1 MLRGD
6 VAQLEEHLLCKQGV
20 VGSSPIISTI
30 RYSICMDK
38 KDFQDLN
45 DEQLSELKES
55 IEGTIQDRA
64 RKRKQAASKK
74 MGTKGVATAWIIIAI
89 LISVYR
95 YLSL

>member
-1 MLRGD
+1 
-6 VAQLEEHLLCKQGV
+6 
-20 VGSSPIISTI
+20 
-30 RYSICMDK
+30 MDK

-64 RKRKQAASKK
+64 RKRKQAVSKK

>member
-1 MLRGD
+1 
-6 VAQLEEHLLCKQGV
+6 
-20 VGSSPIISTI
+20 
-30 RYSICMDK
+30 MDK

-64 RKRKQAASKK
+64 RKRKLAASKK

>member
-1 MLRGD
+1 
-6 VAQLEEHLLCKQGV
+6 
-20 VGSSPIISTI
+20 
-30 RYSICMDK
+30 MDK

-64 RKRKQAASKK
+64 RKRKQAAGKK
-74 MGTKGVATAWIIIAI
+74 MGTKGVATAWIIFAI